1 MSIFGHSMGGH
12 GALIL
17 ALKNP
22 GKYKVRSSTV
32 YMRYTN
38 AYIDFCRCDRRKQIV
53 SVAAVHCY
61 IVFFFPAVFLNSLYQ
76 HLLPSATQFSVSGGR
91 KPLVDIWDQI
101 QANGRYVLQ
110 LQFFNNRWMSDLQ
123 IHHSRSLEKNS
134 GVVLF
139 YHTPKQR
146 RALFVSGRSDMLLPY
161 GAYENV
167 MRYRSLIKSATFLS
181 VLWRFKSLG

>member
-38 AYIDFCRCDRRKQIV
+38 AYIDFCRCDRRKHIV

-61 IVFFFPAVFLNSLYQ
+61 IAFFFPAVFLNSLYQ

-110 LQFFNNRWMSDLQ
+110 LQFFNNR
-123 IHHSRSLEKNS
+123 
-134 GVVLF
+134 
-139 YHTPKQR
+139 
-146 RALFVSGRSDMLLPY
+146 
-161 GAYENV
+161 
-167 MRYRSLIKSATFLS
+167 
-181 VLWRFKSLG
+181 